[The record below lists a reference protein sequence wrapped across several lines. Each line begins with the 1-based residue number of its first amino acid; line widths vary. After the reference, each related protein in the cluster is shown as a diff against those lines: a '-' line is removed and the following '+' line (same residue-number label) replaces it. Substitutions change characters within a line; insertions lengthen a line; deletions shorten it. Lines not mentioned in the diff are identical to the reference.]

1 MIKNICKLKV
11 KGLNQ
16 EKYINKIIKD
26 IKIYDYDRI
35 SKDEFVFGI
44 EYSDLKKTK
53 KFLVENNFEI
63 IEIKKMGFYKHFLN
77 FFSSI
82 GLIIG
87 FSLSLVLIF
96 FQNIYIKNYQV
107 IGNESLSTKEI
118 VRFIKDNF
126 NSNKNKID
134 IKAVEIALTNE
145 FKDISYAS
153 VIIKGQT
160 LVINIKEKLLPNEIY
175 GDFSPLIAHFDGKI
189 TKVELVSGTLNI
201 KVGDIVKKGDI
212 LVSPFI
218 IDSQG
223 ENKEVEANAKIYA
236 ETWNIGIVE
245 YFDNYYETTRTGKRI
260 ENSEITLFGL
270 EIYKNT
276 KENKF
281 KLFEEE
287 SYTQDLNKNIILP
300 FKLNKHIIFELESNL
315 VEKPFESVKDEVVD
329 KARLNALE
337 KLQKYDIVIN
347 EFYSTKAS
355 VGITIVSY
363 VITAERQI
371 GGYLW

>member
-134 IKAVEIALTNE
+134 IKTVEIALTNE

-363 VITAERQI
+363 IITAERQI
-371 GGYLW
+371 GGYL

>member
-371 GGYLW
+371 GGYL